1 MNKRDNIEYYVSLT
15 EKGSVKMEYGTSLK
29 AEVTIPIDI
38 LFNLTKQLLES
49 GVAHDYI
56 SEDVLSDIHDY
67 L

>member
-15 EKGSVKMEYGTSLK
+15 EKGSVKMEYGSSCK

-38 LFNLTKQLLES
+38 LFNLTRQLLES
-49 GVAHDYI
+49 RVAHDYI
-56 SEDVLSDIHDY
+56 SGDVLSDIHDY

>member
-1 MNKRDNIEYYVSLT
+1 MNKRDNIEYHVSLT
-15 EKGSVKMEYGTSLK
+15 EKGSVKMEYGSSQR

-38 LFNLTKQLLES
+38 LFDLTRQLLES

-56 SEDVLSDIHDY
+56 SRDVLSDIYDY

>member
-29 AEVTIPIDI
+29 VEVTIPIDI

-56 SEDVLSDIHDY
+56 SGDVLSDIHDY